1 LVDYPSKTRTDT
13 LAAVQEVMAADVR
26 RRGRMVR
33 ALYLVLGLGFVGI
46 GMIGVFLPL
55 IPTTGPLLLAAFF
68 FARSSDRLHAWL
80 VGHPRFGR
88 FISDFQ
94 SGRGIPVRTKVVAVA
109 AMTAAFTYSAGWVV
123 EHIALRAV
131 VAAVGIWAIWYVL
144 RLPTASGRDD

>member
-1 LVDYPSKTRTDT
+1 
-13 LAAVQEVMAADVR
+13 MAADVR

-33 ALYLVLGLGFVGI
+33 ALYLVLALGFVGI

-94 SGRGIPVRTKVVAVA
+94 SGRGIPLRSKIVAVT
-109 AMTAAFTYSAGWVV
+109 AMSAAFAYTMVWAGP
-123 EHIALRAV
+123 HTIPR
-131 VAAVGIWAIWYVL
+131 GIV
-144 RLPTASGRDD
+144 